1 MTLRL
6 NLGCGH
12 QAPAGWVNIDREC
25 PPEYYEVQWTG
36 PAMVSSPPPRY
47 PDAAEIPMVV
57 RHDLTTG
64 LPMFADGAVDYAV
77 CHHMLDLLE
86 LAAVMDL
93 LREVHRV
100 LKPGGVLR
108 CSGADLA
115 RGVQAAIAADYDFFA
130 EKIRVDES
138 RRVDHVWLEA
148 TVGFFI
154 TQGGARKH
162 WLSGI
167 TTLAE
172 AVGFAG
178 ATNVEWFNGD
188 RKTMG
193 PDEIL
198 ELDSR
203 QGESWFAEAWK

>member
-12 QAPAGWVNIDREC
+12 QAPDGWLNIDREC
-25 PPEYYEVQWTG
+25 PREYRKGTFVTWPFPPGG
-36 PAMVSSPPPRY
+36 PGY
-47 PDAAEIPMVV
+47 VV
-57 RHDLTTG
+57 EHDLTQG
-64 LPMFADGAVDYAV
+64 LPLTAGSVDYAV
-77 CHHMLDLLE
+77 CHHVLDLLE

-130 EKIRVDES
+130 EKIRVDEI